1 MHLHT
6 SKYFTLRI
14 CLLKIKIVKGIYLES
29 FLISLTLSI
38 RGFINFAM
46 VPWRLSRSLCIIAL
60 DSPNSP
66 IFPRIA
72 CWSLS
77 IEFSILFRRSSMSF
91 TRVCI
96 SALNAGM
103 SPTFDL

>member
-1 MHLHT
+1 M
-6 SKYFTLRI
+6 
-14 CLLKIKIVKGIYLES
+14 S
-29 FLISLTLSI
+29 FFISLALSI
-38 RGFINFAM
+38 RGFIRFAT
-46 VPWRLSRSLCIIAL
+46 VPCRLSKSLCIIAL

-72 CWSLS
+72 CCSLS
-77 IEFSILFRRSSMSF
+77 IEFSILFNRSSMSF

-96 SALNAGM
+96 SDLKDGM